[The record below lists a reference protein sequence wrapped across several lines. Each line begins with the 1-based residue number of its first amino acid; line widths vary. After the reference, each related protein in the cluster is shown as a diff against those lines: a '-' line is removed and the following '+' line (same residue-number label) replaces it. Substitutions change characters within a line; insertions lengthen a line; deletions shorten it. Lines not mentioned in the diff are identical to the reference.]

1 MASGGLDARRGE
13 PSKGDRRARVA
24 VAALFLTNGAIFAN
38 LVPRLPGIK
47 TDLALSNFGYG
58 IIVAAFP
65 AGALVAGLGAGAL
78 IRRFTSARMA
88 VAGTIGIAVL
98 VFVAASS
105 TLPVLLAVALFIGGA
120 CDAVTDVAQNAHGLR
135 VQRGYGRSII
145 NSLHAVWS
153 AGAVLG
159 GAMGAAAIA
168 LNVPRAMHLGVSA
181 VIFIGVALAASRFL
195 LRGPDGDADPATGP
209 AAGGGPA
216 RRVYG
221 ALLLLVAIAI
231 AGAVVEDAG
240 SSWSTLYLG
249 EYLGAAGG
257 TAALGYL
264 ALLSFQ
270 FVGRLAGDR
279 MVDRFGERAVAR
291 TGGLLITAG
300 MGIALAFP
308 TVPGTIAGFA
318 AAGLGVAT
326 VVPAAFHAADRL
338 PGLRAGS
345 GLTAVAWLMRIGFVG
360 APPVVGMIA
369 DATSLRVGLL
379 IVPLA
384 GVAIIAASGVLS
396 ARRLPTRS

>member
-1 MASGGLDARRGE
+1 MASGGLDARAGE

-47 TDLALSNFGYG
+47 TDLALSNTGYG

-105 TLPVLLAVALFIGGA
+105 TLPALLAVALFVGGA

-168 LNVPRAMHLGVSA
+168 LNVPRATHLGVSA
-181 VIFIGVALAASRFL
+181 VIFIGVALAAHRFL
-195 LRGPDGDADPATGP
+195 LPGPDGDGEPATGA

-216 RRVYG
+216 RRMYA
-221 ALLLLVAIAI
+221 ALLLLVIIAI

-240 SSWSTLYLG
+240 SSWATLYLG
-249 EYLGAAGG
+249 ANLGAAGG

-291 TGGLLITAG
+291 AGGLLITAG

-326 VVPAAFHAADRL
+326 VVPAAMHGADRL
-338 PGLRAGS
+338 PGLRPGS
-345 GLTAVAWLMRIGFVG
+345 GLTAVAWLMRLGFVS

-369 DATSLRVGLL
+369 DATSLRIGLL
-379 IVPLA
+379 VVPIA
-384 GVAIIAASGVLS
+384 GVAIIAAAGVLS